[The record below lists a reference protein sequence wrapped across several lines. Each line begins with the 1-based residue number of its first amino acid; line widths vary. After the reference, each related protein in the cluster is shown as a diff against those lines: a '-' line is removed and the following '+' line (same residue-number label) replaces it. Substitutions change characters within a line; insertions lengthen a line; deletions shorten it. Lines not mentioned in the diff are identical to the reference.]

1 MFMTRPQ
8 FAFIVGVLLVWLAW
22 DAGWIVLAA
31 IAAGLLGLAI
41 VKVVEGELDIN
52 ELTERF
58 RSSPKSKS

>member
-58 RSSPKSKS
+58 RSSPKPKS